1 MICRL
6 AANFARKLQ
15 ILRLDERSCS
25 REARSIIG
33 SNRALESECW
43 VRPFVR
49 SSEHHDW
56 IRGTSGPF
64 QGGLPILQASADAR
78 SGLLPI
84 TLANL
89 TGEFLDLANLLAD
102 TDPANADAF
111 TEIEECI
118 ERSAATIQLKAISIV
133 AMIQEYEAAATAA
146 EAEAD
151 RIMAHARAARSRV
164 KWLKDYLLSNL
175 QALGVPR
182 IQTPTMLVAVRKSP
196 PAVEVLDEEQIP
208 DAFKRVVQS
217 LDKSLLRTALMTGEG
232 APRPRLAPLDTV
244 RRHQSRVAQQSR

>member
-1 MICRL
+1 M
-6 AANFARKLQ
+6 
-15 ILRLDERSCS
+15 
-25 REARSIIG
+25 IG
-33 SNRALESECW
+33 SN
-43 VRPFVR
+43 
-49 SSEHHDW
+49 
-56 IRGTSGPF
+56 GTSGPF
-64 QGGLPILQASADAR
+64 QGGLPILQVSAHAR

-118 ERSAATIQLKAISIV
+118 ERSAATIQLKAIAIV

-151 RIMAHARAARSRV
+151 RIMAHAQAARSRV
-164 KWLKDYLLSNL
+164 KWLKEYLLSNL

-217 LDKSLLRTALMTGEG
+217 LDKSLLRTALMTGEVVPG
-232 APRPRLAPLDTV
+232 ARLV
-244 RRHQSRVAQQSR
+244 RGSHLSIR